1 MRLTQQ
7 QRDAIIKAV
16 RKVYGDH
23 ARVILFGSRVDDQRR
38 GGDIDLLVQ
47 PDPSHGNGGIKQKLQ
62 LHGELE
68 RELGERKIDVI
79 IEAPGDTRPVVQ
91 VAREQGVAL

>member
-1 MRLTQQ
+1 
-7 QRDAIIKAV
+7 
-16 RKVYGDH
+16 
-23 ARVILFGSRVDDQRR
+23 VDDQRR

-47 PDPSHGNGGIKQKLQ
+47 PDPSYGNGGIKQKLQ

-68 RELGERKIDVI
+68 RKLGERKIDVI